1 MFCVRDNGG
10 VHFLSTFEYYAARNA
25 CHAFDNWG
33 RPQASIYCLARTN
46 AVCVVGVFD
55 VVKLLELS
63 TLFPSQRMTEIG
75 GRVALSY
82 FIIPN
87 QVRKVKKNRPRH
99 CRGRKNEKLFFL
111 RGREALK

>member
-82 FIIPN
+82 FHYTKPSEKS
-87 QVRKVKKNRPRH
+87 QEKTPSA
-99 CRGRKNEKLFFL
+99 CRGRKN
-111 RGREALK
+111 